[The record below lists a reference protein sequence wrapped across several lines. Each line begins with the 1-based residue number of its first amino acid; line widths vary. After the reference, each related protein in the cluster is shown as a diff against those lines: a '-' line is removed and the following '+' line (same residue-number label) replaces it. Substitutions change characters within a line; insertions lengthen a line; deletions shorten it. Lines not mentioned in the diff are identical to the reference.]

1 MKKGDFVLIFLML
14 FMAGALFCLN
24 FFGDK
29 GQGGTVTV
37 TIDGEVYGNY
47 DMAYDQE
54 IVINEGDGNNRF
66 EIKDGVVTMMEAN
79 CPDQYCV
86 KHAPIHKEG
95 ETIVCLPNK
104 VVLEIT
110 ESDVQRDI
118 DA

>member
-1 MKKGDFVLIFLML
+1 MKKGDFILICLML
-14 FMAGALFCLN
+14 CMAGALFCLN
-24 FFGDK
+24 FFRDS

-37 TIDGEVYGNY
+37 TIDGEVYGTY
-47 DMAYDQE
+47 DMSVDQE
-54 IVINEGDGNNRF
+54 IIMEEPAGTNHF
-66 EIKDGVVTMMEAN
+66 EIKDGVVTMTSAD

-95 ETIVCLPNK
+95 ETIVCLPHK

-110 ESDVQRDI
+110 ESDEQREV